1 MKLSDS
7 IHAKAQSRKDIPNSQ
22 PLFFRVAPLR
32 LCVIL
37 LLVIFAVPATS
48 AQEVADTIKVRT
60 RVVFL
65 DALVKEKKTGVP
77 ISDLKPENFE
87 VFDDGKPREIS
98 YFTREGQARKPL
110 ALILILD
117 LRDDGAGRFLKREEV
132 RQAMVEELAKLPP
145 GDEVAILAINLN
157 TVDDKAAAIRNGKAI
172 WLTEFTRD
180 RAQLQTALARVP
192 ALVAT
197 PPEPSKTEKSDP
209 KNEKKETSMTVS
221 ASSDKNEDK
230 TNDASKTKI
239 KENDVLETETIRGEN
254 GAVITRTTKK
264 DGSVDIKRVSS
275 NGKMTIQLDNFYD
288 LAGATRDA
296 THLVEEKRP
305 NSQAAI
311 VWLSDGIAPIFK
323 EDRDATEQILI
334 RQNAIFNTLTVD
346 MRTLYKF
353 LLPLGQPLI
362 GWTGLSIAG
371 SGKRLAQQS
380 GGETVHVSRVRDYGA
395 GLARV
400 IGNLN
405 ARYNLG
411 FQLSEQ
417 EKDDGRMHELVVRV
431 KASDANGKTRR
442 LEVSSRR
449 GYYMPKSGVDQAAAN
464 SSGNHR

>member
-7 IHAKAQSRKDIPNSQ
+7 THAKALSRKDILISQ
-22 PLFFRVAPLR
+22 RFSPFPLG
-32 LCVIL
+32 VIL
-37 LLVIFAVPATS
+37 LLVIFAVPATL

-77 ISDLKPENFE
+77 ISDLNPENFE
-87 VFDDGKPREIS
+87 VFDDGQPRAIS
-98 YFTREGQARKPL
+98 YFTREGQMRKPL
-110 ALILILD
+110 ALVLILD

-132 RQAMVEELAKLPP
+132 RKAMVEELAKLPP

-157 TVDDKAAAIRNGKAI
+157 SVDDKTAAIRNGKAM
-172 WLTEFTRD
+172 WLTELTRD
-180 RAQLQTALARVP
+180 HAQLETALSRIP
-192 ALVAT
+192 ALVAA
-197 PPEPSKTEKSDP
+197 PPEP
-209 KNEKKETSMTVS
+209 
-221 ASSDKNEDK
+221 DKNEAEKHDP
-230 TNDASKTKI
+230 NSPNPESNASINVSSDGKNKPDEAAQTKP
-239 KENDVLETETIRGEN
+239 KENDVLETETVKGKN
-254 GAVITRTTKK
+254 GAVITRTIKK
-264 DGSVDIKRVSS
+264 DGSVNVRRVSS
-275 NGKMTIQLDNFYD
+275 NGKVTIQLDNIYD
-288 LAGATRDA
+288 MAGATRDA

-334 RQNAIFNTLTVD
+334 RQNAIFSTLTVD

-353 LLPLGQPLI
+353 LLPIGQPLI

-380 GGETVHVSRVRDYGA
+380 GGETVHVSRVRDYGS

-411 FQLSEQ
+411 FSLSEQ

-431 KASDANGKTRR
+431 KASDAKGKTRR

-449 GYYMPKSGVDQAAAN
+449 GYYMPKSDAYQAAN
-464 SSGNHR
+464 K

>member
-1 MKLSDS
+1 M
-7 IHAKAQSRKDIPNSQ
+7 
-22 PLFFRVAPLR
+22 
-32 LCVIL
+32 L
-37 LLVIFAVPATS
+37 LLILFAVPAIS

-65 DALVKEKKTGVP
+65 DALVKEKKTGAP
-77 ISDLKPENFE
+77 ISDLTPENFE
-87 VFDDGKPREIS
+87 VFDDGRPRTIS

-132 RQAMVEELAKLPP
+132 RKAMVDELVKLPP

-157 TVDDKAAAIRNGKAI
+157 TVDDKSAAIRNGKAM

-180 RAQLQTALARVP
+180 RAQLETALARIP
-192 ALVAT
+192 ALVA
-197 PPEPSKTEKSDP
+197 PSPEP
-209 KNEKKETSMTVS
+209 
-221 ASSDKNEDK
+221 DKNEAEKHDPNSPNRESNGSISINSD
-230 TNDASKTKI
+230 TSKTKPDETVQAKP
-239 KENDVLETETIRGEN
+239 KENDVLETETIKGKN
-254 GAVITRTTKK
+254 GAVITRTVKK
-264 DGSVDIKRVSS
+264 DGSVNVRRVSS
-275 NGKMTIQLDNFYD
+275 NGKVTIQLDNIYD

-353 LLPLGQPLI
+353 LLPIGQPLI

-380 GGETVHVSRVRDYGA
+380 GGETVHVSRIRDYGA

-411 FQLSEQ
+411 FSLSEQ
-417 EKDDGRMHELVVRV
+417 EKDDGRMHELAVRV
-431 KASDANGKTRR
+431 KASDAKGKPRR
-442 LEVSSRR
+442 LEVSSRH
-449 GYYMPKSGVDQAAAN
+449 GYYMPKSDAYQAAN
-464 SSGNHR
+464 K